1 MAARTALLQ
10 QLPAIDR
17 LLNAP
22 TLLAMA
28 EGIPRSLLLEAA
40 QETVAALR
48 RELLELSA
56 AAPAPELS
64 VEAVAQ
70 RAARL
75 ASEKMRPSLRQVIN
89 ATGTLLHT
97 NLGRAPLAQCAL
109 EAIAEVSRGYS
120 NLEFDL
126 QSGERGQ
133 RFSHVEDL
141 LCRLTGAEAAVVVNN
156 NAGAVLLALTALAK
170 GREAIVSRGEMVE
183 IGGAFRV
190 PEVMVTGGV
199 RLKEVGTT
207 NKTHL
212 RDYREAIGP
221 DTGLLMKIH
230 TSNYRIVGFTSAV
243 SGAELVALGQ
253 EQGLPV
259 LEDLGSGMLFDLSPF
274 GLPQEPTVAEAV
286 AAGIDVITFSGDKL
300 LGGPQAGLMVGKK
313 AAIGKIRQHPMARA
327 LRIDKLSLAALEA
340 TLRLY
345 LDRERALAEIPVLQM
360 LAAPAEAIQQRCRRL
375 ARKLRPILGEQMRI
389 EIIPEPAAVG
399 GGALPMTQLPGYAL
413 ALTPQDISVDS
424 LATRL
429 RLGSPAVAGRIQEG
443 RLLLNPRT
451 VFAAEEPQL
460 LAALVEALGN
470 TNRSGQ

>member
-286 AAGIDVITFSGDKL
+286 AAGLDVITFSGDKL

>member
-28 EGIPRSLLLEAA
+28 EEIPRSLLLEAA

-70 RAARL
+70 RAAQL

-126 QSGERGQ
+126 QSGERGH

-170 GREAIVSRGEMVE
+170 GRQAIVSRGEMVE

-190 PEVMVTGGV
+190 PEVMAAGGV
-199 RLKEVGTT
+199 SLKEVGTT

-313 AAIGKIRQHPMARA
+313 AAIGKIRQHPIARA

-360 LAAPAEAIQQRCRRL
+360 LAAPAEAIKQRCRRL
-375 ARKLRPILGEQMRI
+375 ARKLRPILGEQVRI

-451 VFAAEEPQL
+451 IFAAEEPQL
-460 LAALVEALGN
+460 LAALRAALGN
-470 TNRSGQ
+470 AGRLSQ

>member
-1 MAARTALLQ
+1 MTMAAMTALLKK
-10 QLPAIDR
+10 LPAIDR

-22 TLLAMA
+22 PLLALA
-28 EGIPRSLLLEAA
+28 GQVPRRLLLDAA

-48 RELLELSA
+48 RELLQSKSTA
-56 AAPAPELS
+56 AAPDLS
-64 VEAVAQ
+64 VEAVAE
-70 RAARL
+70 RAALL
-75 ASEKMRPSLRQVIN
+75 AAEKLRPSLQPVIN

-109 EAIAEVSRGYS
+109 DAIAEVSRGYS

-126 QSGERGQ
+126 ASGERGH
-133 RFSHVEDL
+133 RFAHVEEL
-141 LCRLTGAEAAVVVNN
+141 LCRLTGAEAAAVVNN

-190 PEVMVTGGV
+190 PEVMEAGGV

-212 RDYREAIGP
+212 RDYRAAIGP
-221 DTGLLMKIH
+221 ETGLLMKIH

-253 EQGLPV
+253 EHGLPV

-300 LGGPQAGLMVGKK
+300 LGGPQAGLIVGKK
-313 AAIGKIRQHPMARA
+313 ESIAKIRNHPMARA

-345 LDRERALAEIPVLQM
+345 LDRERALQQIPVLQM
-360 LAAPAEAIQQRCRRL
+360 LAAPADAIKQRCQRL
-375 ARKLRPILGEQMRI
+375 ARKLRAALVEQVSI
-389 EIIPEPAAVG
+389 AITAEPAAVG
-399 GGALPMTQLPGYAL
+399 GGALPLTQLPGYAL
-413 ALTPQDISVDS
+413 ALTPQSLSVDT
-424 LATRL
+424 LAARL
-429 RLGSPAVAGRIQEG
+429 RTGTPAVVGRIQEG

-451 VFAAEEPQL
+451 IFAAEEPQL
-460 LAALVEALGN
+460 LAALSAAL
-470 TNRSGQ
+470 RD

>member
-1 MAARTALLQ
+1 MTMAAMTALLK

-22 TLLAMA
+22 PLLALA
-28 EGIPRSLLLEAA
+28 GQVPRPLLLEAA
-40 QETVAALR
+40 QQTVAALR
-48 RELLELSA
+48 QELLQAKSA
-56 AAPAPELS
+56 AAAPDLS
-64 VEAVAQ
+64 IEAVAE
-70 RAARL
+70 RAALL
-75 ASEKMRPSLRQVIN
+75 ATEKLRPSLRQVIN

-109 EAIAEVSRGYS
+109 DAMAAVSRGYS

-126 QSGERGQ
+126 QSGERGH
-133 RFSHVEDL
+133 RFAHVEEL
-141 LCRLTGAEAAVVVNN
+141 LCRLTGAEAAAVVNN

-190 PEVMVTGGV
+190 PEVMEAGGV

-212 RDYREAIGP
+212 RDYRAAIGP
-221 DTGLLMKIH
+221 ETGLLMKVH
-230 TSNYRIVGFTSAV
+230 TSNYRIVGFTAAV
-243 SGAELVALGQ
+243 EGAELVALGQ
-253 EQGLPV
+253 EHGLPV

-313 AAIGKIRQHPMARA
+313 VAIGKIRNHPMARA

-345 LDRERALAEIPVLQM
+345 LDRERALKEIPVLQM
-360 LAAPAEAIQQRCRRL
+360 LAAPAEAIKQRCQRL
-375 ARKLRPILGEQMRI
+375 ARKLRAALGAQVAI
-389 EIIPEPAAVG
+389 AIIAEPAAVG
-399 GGALPMTQLPGYAL
+399 GGALPLTQLPGYAL
-413 ALTPQDISVDS
+413 ALTPRNLSVDT
-424 LATRL
+424 LAARL
-429 RLGSPAVAGRIQEG
+429 RAGTPAVVGRIQEG

-451 VFAAEEPQL
+451 IFAAEEPQL
-460 LAALVEALGN
+460 PAALSAAL
-470 TNRSGQ
+470 RD

>member
-1 MAARTALLQ
+1 MAAITALLK
-10 QLPAIDR
+10 QLPAIER

-22 TLLAMA
+22 PLLALA
-28 EGIPRSLLLEAA
+28 GQVPRSLLLEAA

-48 RELLELSA
+48 QELLELSA

-70 RAARL
+70 RAAQL
-75 ASEKMRPSLRQVIN
+75 ATAKMRPSLRQVIN

-190 PEVMVTGGV
+190 PEVMAAGGV

-212 RDYREAIGP
+212 CDYREAIGP

-286 AAGIDVITFSGDKL
+286 AAGLDVITFSGDKL

-413 ALTPQDISVDS
+413 ALTPQDISVDT
-424 LATRL
+424 LASRL
-429 RLGSPAVAGRIQEG
+429 RLGTPAVAGRIQEG

-460 LAALVEALGN
+460 VAALSTAL
-470 TNRSGQ
+470 RI

>member
-1 MAARTALLQ
+1 MAATTALLK
-10 QLPAIDR
+10 QLPAIER

-22 TLLAMA
+22 PLLALA
-28 EGIPRSLLLEAA
+28 GQVPRTQLLEAA

-48 RELLELSA
+48 RELLQLSA
-56 AAPAPELS
+56 PAAAPELS
-64 VEAVAQ
+64 VEAVAE
-70 RAARL
+70 RAALL
-75 ASEKMRPSLRQVIN
+75 AKEKMRPSLQPVIN

-109 EAIAEVSRGYS
+109 AAIAEVSRGYS

-126 QSGERGQ
+126 ASGERGH
-133 RFSHVEDL
+133 RFDHVEQL

-190 PEVMVTGGV
+190 PEVMAAGGV
-199 RLKEVGTT
+199 MLKEVGTT

-212 RDYREAIGP
+212 RDYREAIGSE
-221 DTGLLMKIH
+221 TGLLMKVH

-243 SGAELVALGQ
+243 SGAELVALGR

-286 AAGIDVITFSGDKL
+286 AAGIDVVSFSGDKL
-300 LGGPQAGLMVGKK
+300 LGGPQAGLLVGKK
-313 AAIGKIRQHPMARA
+313 AAIGKIRNHPMARA

-360 LAAPAEAIQQRCRRL
+360 LAAPAETIKQRCRRL
-375 ARKLRPILGEQMRI
+375 ARKLRANLGELVGI

-399 GGALPMTQLPGYAL
+399 GGALPLTQLPGYAL
-413 ALTPQDISVDS
+413 ALTPLNISVDT

-429 RLGSPAVAGRIQEG
+429 RLGTPAVVGRIQEG

-451 VFAAEEPQL
+451 VFAAEEARL
-460 LAALVEALGN
+460 VAALGAACAKRELRE
-470 TNRSGQ
+470 T

>member
-1 MAARTALLQ
+1 MAANTALLK
-10 QLPAIDR
+10 QLPAIER
-17 LLNAP
+17 LLKAP
-22 TLLAMA
+22 SFLALS
-28 EGIPRSLLLEAA
+28 EQIPRSLLLEAA
-40 QETVAALR
+40 QETVAGLR
-48 RELLELSA
+48 RELLQLQPAA
-56 AAPAPELS
+56 AAPDLS

-75 ASEKMRPSLRQVIN
+75 AAAKMYPSLRHVIN

-97 NLGRAPLAQCAL
+97 NLGRAPLPQCAL
-109 EAIAEVSRGYS
+109 DAIAEASRGYS

-126 QSGERGQ
+126 ESGERGH
-133 RFSHVEDL
+133 RFAHVEEL
-141 LCRLTGAEAAVVVNN
+141 LCRLTGAEAAAAVNN

-183 IGGAFRV
+183 IGGAFRI
-190 PEVMVTGGV
+190 PEVMAAGGV

-212 RDYREAIGP
+212 RDYRAAIGEE
-221 DTGLLMKIH
+221 TGLLMKVH

-253 EQGLPV
+253 EHGLPV

-300 LGGPQAGLMVGKK
+300 LGGPQAGLIVGKQ
-313 AAIGKIRQHPMARA
+313 AAIGKIRNHPMARA

-345 LDRERALAEIPVLQM
+345 LDRERALKDIPVLQM
-360 LAAPAEAIQQRCRRL
+360 LAAPAEDINKRCRRL
-375 ARKLRPILGEQMRI
+375 ARKLRAALGEQLKI
-389 EIIPEPAAVG
+389 EIIFEPAAVG
-399 GGALPMTQLPGYAL
+399 GGALPLTELPGFAL
-413 ALTPQDISVDS
+413 ALTPRNLSVDA
-424 LATRL
+424 LAARL
-429 RLGSPAVAGRIQEG
+429 RAGTPPVVGRIQEG

-451 VFAAEEPQL
+451 IFPAEEPQL
-460 LAALVEALGN
+460 LAALSAAIYGEKS
-470 TNRSGQ
+470 NR